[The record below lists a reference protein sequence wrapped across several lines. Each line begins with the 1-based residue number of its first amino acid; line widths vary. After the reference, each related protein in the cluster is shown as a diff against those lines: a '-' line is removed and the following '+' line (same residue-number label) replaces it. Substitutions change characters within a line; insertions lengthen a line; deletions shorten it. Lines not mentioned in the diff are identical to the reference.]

1 MSEFEERAEQPY
13 AAIPIRAT
21 LREWGSVNALVP
33 EVLGWLAERDIQSA
47 GAWFYRHRVV
57 GGMDEKFE
65 VEVGVPV
72 AVPVEGDGRVVA
84 GTKPAGRYAVRVH
97 HGHPDNVRFTHQD
110 LVAWATEQGSPPVRD
125 GEVWV
130 GMFESY
136 LTNPDDEPDPDR
148 WETELAY
155 LVSPAR

>member
-13 AAIPIRAT
+13 AAIPVRAT

-33 EVLGWLAERDIQSA
+33 EILGWLAERNIQPA
-47 GAWFYRHRVV
+47 GALFYRHRVV

-72 AVPVEGDGRVVA
+72 AAEIHGDGRVVA
-84 GTKPAGRYAVRVH
+84 GAKPEGRYAVRVH
-97 HGHPDNVRFTHQD
+97 HGHPDNIRFTHQD

>member
-1 MSEFEERAEQPY
+1 MSEFEERTEQPY
-13 AAIPIRAT
+13 VSIPIRAT

-33 EVLGWLAERDIQSA
+33 EVFGWLAARDIPPA
-47 GAWFYRHRVV
+47 GALFYRHRIV

-72 AVPVEGDGRVVA
+72 GSPVPGDDRVVA
-84 GTKPAGRYAVRVH
+84 GAKPGGRYAVRIH
-97 HGHPDNVRFTHQD
+97 RGHPDSIAETHLA
-110 LVAWATEQGSPPVRD
+110 LVAWAAEQGFPAVRK
-125 GEVWV
+125 GEEWV

-136 LTNPDDEPDPDR
+136 LTNPEVEPDPAK

-155 LVSPAR
+155 LVSPR

>member
-13 AAIPIRAT
+13 VAIPIRAT

-33 EVLGWLAERDIQSA
+33 EVYGWLAARNTAPA
-47 GAWFYRHRVV
+47 GALFYRHRVV

-72 AVPVEGDGRVVA
+72 ATRVEGDGRVVA
-84 GTKPAGRYAVRVH
+84 GAKPGGRYAVRMH
-97 HGHPDNVRFTHQD
+97 RGHPDGIAETHLA
-110 LVAWATEQGSPPVRD
+110 LVAWATEQGFPPVRD
-125 GEVWV
+125 GEIWV

-136 LTNPDDEPDPDR
+136 LTDPEDEPNPDK
-148 WETELAY
+148 WATELAY

>member
-13 AAIPIRAT
+13 VAIPARAT

-33 EVLGWLAERDIQSA
+33 EVFGWLAARNIAPA
-47 GAWFYRHRVV
+47 GALFYRHRVV

-72 AVPVEGDGRVVA
+72 ATPVEGDGRVVVGA
-84 GTKPAGRYAVRVH
+84 KPGGRYAVRMH
-97 HGHPDNVRFTHQD
+97 RGHPDGIAETHLA
-110 LVAWATEQGSPPVRD
+110 LVAWATEQGFPPVRD
-125 GEVWV
+125 GETWV

-136 LTNPDDEPDPDR
+136 LTDPEDEPDPNR

-155 LVSPAR
+155 LVSPAG